1 MEDKKITLLRDE
13 KISTAIF
20 KLSIPMV
27 MGMMI
32 QVLYNLVDTYFI
44 GMLGDPNQLAASNIS
59 LPVFMMLMAIAGI
72 VGSGS
77 SSYIS
82 RCIGEKNYNEA
93 NKTISIATGILIL
106 MSLVVMI
113 GGMAISPTLA
123 KGLGANDA
131 TFNYTYKYIFIM
143 FIGAIPVM
151 CSYALGQLLRSEGN
165 IMQSVIGLT
174 LGTVVNI
181 ILDPVLIF
189 GFKLEIT
196 GAAIATVI
204 GQASTLIYFIYA
216 YTCGK
221 TTLKINLKK
230 FKYDKV
236 IFKEIFTI
244 GIPAS
249 LNQMLMG
256 VATVIAN
263 NIAIQ
268 YGTLTVAGM
277 GVAMKIMTI
286 GTFVFMGFSAGCQPL
301 VGYNYGSKNIPR
313 VKEIIQKGITIT
325 SIIGLCLALIF
336 GIFANSLIGLFIN
349 DAEVINKGATILKAL
364 IISLPFVGGQM
375 IATTSAQSMGKV
387 IVAFILSISRQ
398 GILYMPLLILLN
410 KTFGFSGFIYAQPIT
425 DIVMLFLSSIL
436 LFSIL
441 PKTNDKL
448 EEKKDISNDYV
459 M

>member
-1 MEDKKITLLRDE
+1 MEDKKIVLLRDE
-13 KISTAIF
+13 KVSKAIL

-44 GMLGDPNQLAASNIS
+44 GMLNDPNQLAAANIS

-72 VGSGS
+72 IGSGS

-82 RCIGEKNYNEA
+82 RCIGNKDYEEA
-93 NKTISIATGILIL
+93 NKTISIATGILII
-106 MSLVVMI
+106 MSIIVMI
-113 GGMAISPTLA
+113 GGIFMSPGIA
-123 KGLGANDA
+123 RGLGANDA
-131 TFNYTYKYIFIM
+131 TFDYTYKYVLIM
-143 FIGAIPVM
+143 FIGSIPVI

-181 ILDPVLIF
+181 VLDPILIF
-189 GFKLEIT
+189 VFKLEIG

-204 GQASTLIYFIYA
+204 GQMATLIYFTYA
-216 YTCGK
+216 FLRGK

-230 FKYDKV
+230 FKYDKD

-244 GIPAS
+244 GVPAS

-263 NIAIQ
+263 NIAVE

-301 VGYNYGSKNIPR
+301 VGYNYGCGNIPR
-313 VKEIIQKGITIT
+313 VKEIIKKGIIIT
-325 SIIGLCLALIF
+325 SIIGISLALIF
-336 GIFANSLIGLFIN
+336 GVFANSLIGFFAS
-349 DAEVINKGATILKAL
+349 DAEVINKGAIILRAL

-375 IATTSAQSMGKV
+375 VSTTAAQSMGKV

-398 GILYMPLLILLN
+398 GILYMPLLVVLN
-410 KTFGFSGFIYAQPIT
+410 KLFGFSGFIYAQPIT
-425 DIVMLFLSSIL
+425 DAVMIIFSSIL
-436 LFSIL
+436 LFRVMSKNNIDEHSIV
-441 PKTNDKL
+441 
-448 EEKKDISNDYV
+448 EEAI
-459 M
+459 

>member
-1 MEDKKITLLRDE
+1 MEDKKIRLLRDE
-13 KISTAIF
+13 KVSKAIL

-44 GMLGDPNQLAASNIS
+44 GMLNDANQLAAANIS

-82 RCIGEKNYNEA
+82 RCLGNKDYEEA
-93 NKTISIATGILIL
+93 NKTISIATGILII
-106 MSLVVMI
+106 MSIIVMI
-113 GGMAISPTLA
+113 AGMFMSPNIA
-123 KGLGANDA
+123 KGLGANEA

-181 ILDPVLIF
+181 VLDPVFIF
-189 GFKLEIT
+189 GLKMEIT
-196 GAAIATVI
+196 GAAIATII
-204 GQASTLIYFIYA
+204 GQTSTLLYFMYA
-216 YTCGK
+216 FLKGK

-230 FKYDKV
+230 FKYDKN

-244 GIPAS
+244 GVPAS

-256 VATVIAN
+256 AATVIVN
-263 NIAIQ
+263 NIAVG

-301 VGYNYGSKNIPR
+301 VGYNYGCNNIPR
-313 VKEIIQKGITIT
+313 VKEIIKKGIIIT
-325 SIIGLCLALIF
+325 SIIGLSLALIF
-336 GIFANSLIGLFIN
+336 GVFANSLIGLFTSEP
-349 DAEVINKGATILKAL
+349 EVINKGAIILKAL

-375 IATTSAQSMGKV
+375 ISTTSAQSMGKV
-387 IVAFILSISRQ
+387 VVAFILSISRQ
-398 GILYMPLLILLN
+398 GLLYMPLLIILN
-410 KTFGFSGFIYAQPIT
+410 KVFGFSGFIYAQPIT
-425 DIVMLFLSSIL
+425 DMIMLTFSAIL
-436 LFSIL
+436 LFKVM
-441 PKTNDKL
+441 PKEDNSHELK
-448 EEKKDISNDYV
+448 EVI
-459 M
+459 

>member
-1 MEDKKITLLRDE
+1 MEDKKIRLLRDE
-13 KISTAIF
+13 KVSKAIL

-44 GMLGDPNQLAASNIS
+44 GMLNDANQLAAANIS

-82 RCIGEKNYNEA
+82 RCLGNKDYEEA
-93 NKTISIATGILIL
+93 NKTISIATGILII
-106 MSLVVMI
+106 MSIIVMI
-113 GGMAISPTLA
+113 AGIFMSPNIA

-181 ILDPVLIF
+181 VLDPVFIF
-189 GFKLEIT
+189 GLKMEIT
-196 GAAIATVI
+196 GAAIATII
-204 GQASTLIYFIYA
+204 GQTSTLLYFMYA
-216 YTCGK
+216 FLKGK

-230 FKYDKV
+230 FKYDKN

-244 GIPAS
+244 GVPAS

-256 VATVIAN
+256 VATVIVN
-263 NIAIQ
+263 NIAVG

-301 VGYNYGSKNIPR
+301 VGYNYGCNNIPR
-313 VKEIIQKGITIT
+313 VKEIIKKGIIIT
-325 SIIGLCLALIF
+325 SIIGLSLALIF
-336 GIFANSLIGLFIN
+336 GVFANSLIGLFTSEP
-349 DAEVINKGATILKAL
+349 EVINKGAIILRAL

-375 IATTSAQSMGKV
+375 ISTTSAQSMGKV
-387 IVAFILSISRQ
+387 VVAFILSISRQ
-398 GILYMPLLILLN
+398 GLLYMPLLIILN
-410 KTFGFSGFIYAQPIT
+410 KVFGFSGFIYAQPIT
-425 DIVMLFLSSIL
+425 DMIMLTFSAIL
-436 LFSIL
+436 LFKVM
-441 PKTNDKL
+441 PKEDNSHELK
-448 EEKKDISNDYV
+448 EVI
-459 M
+459 

>member
-1 MEDKKITLLRDE
+1 MEDKKIRLLRDE
-13 KISTAIF
+13 KVSKAIL

-44 GMLGDPNQLAASNIS
+44 GMLNDANQLAAANIS

-82 RCIGEKNYNEA
+82 RCLGNKDYEEA
-93 NKTISIATGILIL
+93 NKTISIATGILII
-106 MSLVVMI
+106 MSIIVMI
-113 GGMAISPTLA
+113 AGIFMSPNIA
-123 KGLGANDA
+123 KGLGANEA

-181 ILDPVLIF
+181 VLDPVFIF
-189 GFKLEIT
+189 GLKMEIT
-196 GAAIATVI
+196 GAAIATII
-204 GQASTLIYFIYA
+204 GQTSTLLYFMYA
-216 YTCGK
+216 FLKGK

-230 FKYDKV
+230 FKYDKN

-244 GIPAS
+244 GVPAS

-256 VATVIAN
+256 VATVIVN
-263 NIAIQ
+263 NIAVG

-301 VGYNYGSKNIPR
+301 VGYNYGCNNIPR
-313 VKEIIQKGITIT
+313 VKEIIKKGIIIT
-325 SIIGLCLALIF
+325 SIIGLSLALIF
-336 GIFANSLIGLFIN
+336 GVFANSLIGLFTSEP
-349 DAEVINKGATILKAL
+349 EVINKGAIILRAL

-375 IATTSAQSMGKV
+375 ISTTSAQSMGKV
-387 IVAFILSISRQ
+387 VVAFILSISRQ
-398 GILYMPLLILLN
+398 GLLYMPLLIILN
-410 KTFGFSGFIYAQPIT
+410 KVFGFSGFIYAQPIT
-425 DIVMLFLSSIL
+425 DMIMLTFSAIL
-436 LFSIL
+436 LFKVM
-441 PKTNDKL
+441 PKEDNSHELK
-448 EEKKDISNDYV
+448 EVI
-459 M
+459 

>member
-1 MEDKKITLLRDE
+1 MEDKKIRLLRDE
-13 KISTAIF
+13 KVSKAIL

-44 GMLGDPNQLAASNIS
+44 GMLNDANQLAAANIS

-82 RCIGEKNYNEA
+82 RCLGNKDYEEA
-93 NKTISIATGILIL
+93 NKTISIATGILII
-106 MSLVVMI
+106 MSIIVMI
-113 GGMAISPTLA
+113 AGIFMSPNIA

-131 TFNYTYKYIFIM
+131 TFNYTYKYIVIM

-181 ILDPVLIF
+181 VLDPVFIF
-189 GFKLEIT
+189 GLKMEIT
-196 GAAIATVI
+196 GAAIATII
-204 GQASTLIYFIYA
+204 GQTSTLLYFMYA
-216 YTCGK
+216 FLKGK

-230 FKYDKV
+230 FKYDKN

-244 GIPAS
+244 GVPAS

-256 VATVIAN
+256 VATVIVN
-263 NIAIQ
+263 NIAVG

-301 VGYNYGSKNIPR
+301 VGYNYGCNNIPR
-313 VKEIIQKGITIT
+313 VKEIIKKGIIIT
-325 SIIGLCLALIF
+325 SIIGLSLALIF
-336 GIFANSLIGLFIN
+336 GVFANSLIGLFTSEP
-349 DAEVINKGATILKAL
+349 EVINKGAIILRAL

-375 IATTSAQSMGKV
+375 ISTTSAQSMGKV
-387 IVAFILSISRQ
+387 VVAFILSISRQ
-398 GILYMPLLILLN
+398 GLLYMPLLIILN
-410 KTFGFSGFIYAQPIT
+410 KVFGFSGFIYAQPIT
-425 DIVMLFLSSIL
+425 DMIMLTFSAIL
-436 LFSIL
+436 LFKVM
-441 PKTNDKL
+441 PKEDNSHELK
-448 EEKKDISNDYV
+448 EVI
-459 M
+459 

>member
-1 MEDKKITLLRDE
+1 MEDKKIRLLRDE
-13 KISTAIF
+13 KVSKAIL

-44 GMLGDPNQLAASNIS
+44 GMLNDANQLAAANIS

-82 RCIGEKNYNEA
+82 RCLGNKDYEEA
-93 NKTISIATGILIL
+93 NKTISIATGILVI
-106 MSLVVMI
+106 MSIIVMI
-113 GGMAISPTLA
+113 AGIFMSPNIA
-123 KGLGANDA
+123 KGLGANAA

-181 ILDPVLIF
+181 VLDPVFIF
-189 GFKLEIT
+189 GLKMEIT
-196 GAAIATVI
+196 GAAIATII
-204 GQASTLIYFIYA
+204 GQTSTLLYFMYA
-216 YTCGK
+216 FLKGK

-230 FKYDKV
+230 FKYDKN

-244 GIPAS
+244 GVPAS

-256 VATVIAN
+256 VATVIVN
-263 NIAIQ
+263 NIAVG

-301 VGYNYGSKNIPR
+301 VGYNYGCNNIPR
-313 VKEIIQKGITIT
+313 VKEIIKKGIIIT
-325 SIIGLCLALIF
+325 SIIGLSLALIF
-336 GIFANSLIGLFIN
+336 GVFANSLIGLFTSEP
-349 DAEVINKGATILKAL
+349 EVINKGAIILRAL

-375 IATTSAQSMGKV
+375 ISTTSAQSMGKV
-387 IVAFILSISRQ
+387 VVAFILSISRQ
-398 GILYMPLLILLN
+398 GLLYMPLLIILN
-410 KTFGFSGFIYAQPIT
+410 KVFGFSGFIYAQPIT
-425 DIVMLFLSSIL
+425 DMIMLTFSAIL
-436 LFSIL
+436 LFKVM
-441 PKTNDKL
+441 PKEDNSHELK
-448 EEKKDISNDYV
+448 EVI
-459 M
+459 

>member
-1 MEDKKITLLRDE
+1 MEDKKIRLLRDE
-13 KISTAIF
+13 KVSKAIL

-44 GMLGDPNQLAASNIS
+44 GMLNDANQLAAANIS
-59 LPVFMMLMAIAGI
+59 LPVFMMLMAISGI

-82 RCIGEKNYNEA
+82 RCLGNKDYEEA
-93 NKTISIATGILIL
+93 NKTISIATGILII
-106 MSLVVMI
+106 MSIIVMI
-113 GGMAISPTLA
+113 VGIFMSPNIA

-181 ILDPVLIF
+181 VLDPVFIF
-189 GFKLEIT
+189 GLKMEIT
-196 GAAIATVI
+196 GAAIATII
-204 GQASTLIYFIYA
+204 GQISTLLYFMYA
-216 YTCGK
+216 FLKGK

-230 FKYDKV
+230 FKYDKN

-244 GIPAS
+244 GVPAS

-256 VATVIAN
+256 VATVIVN
-263 NIAIQ
+263 NIAVG

-301 VGYNYGSKNIPR
+301 VGYNYGCNNIPR
-313 VKEIIQKGITIT
+313 VKEIIKKGIIIT
-325 SIIGLCLALIF
+325 SIIGLSLALIF
-336 GIFANSLIGLFIN
+336 GVFANSLIGLFTSEP
-349 DAEVINKGATILKAL
+349 EVINKGTIILRAL

-375 IATTSAQSMGKV
+375 ISTTSAQSMGKV
-387 IVAFILSISRQ
+387 VIAFILSISRQ
-398 GILYMPLLILLN
+398 GLLYMPLLIILN
-410 KTFGFSGFIYAQPIT
+410 KVFGFSGFIYAQPIT
-425 DIVMLFLSSIL
+425 DMIMLTFSSIL
-436 LFSIL
+436 LFKVM
-441 PKTNDKL
+441 PKENNSYELKQEL
-448 EEKKDISNDYV
+448 
-459 M
+459 

>member
-1 MEDKKITLLRDE
+1 MEDKKIVLLRDE
-13 KISTAIF
+13 KVSKAIL

-44 GMLGDPNQLAASNIS
+44 GMLNDPNQLAAANIS

-72 VGSGS
+72 IGSGS

-82 RCIGEKNYNEA
+82 RCIGNKDYEEA
-93 NKTISIATGILIL
+93 NKTISIATGILII
-106 MSLVVMI
+106 MSIIVMI
-113 GGMAISPTLA
+113 GGIFMSPGIA
-123 KGLGANDA
+123 RGLGANDA
-131 TFNYTYKYIFIM
+131 TFDYTYKYVLIM
-143 FIGAIPVM
+143 FIGSIPVM

-181 ILDPVLIF
+181 VLDPILIF
-189 GFKLEIT
+189 VFKLEIG

-204 GQASTLIYFIYA
+204 GQMATLIYFTYA
-216 YTCGK
+216 FLRGK

-230 FKYDKV
+230 FKYDKD

-244 GIPAS
+244 GVPAS

-263 NIAIQ
+263 NIAVE

-301 VGYNYGSKNIPR
+301 VGYNYGCGNIPR
-313 VKEIIQKGITIT
+313 VKEIIKKGIIIT
-325 SIIGLCLALIF
+325 SIIGISLALIF
-336 GIFANSLIGLFIN
+336 GVFANSLIGFFAS
-349 DAEVINKGATILKAL
+349 DAEVINKGATILRAL

-375 IATTSAQSMGKV
+375 VSTTAAQSMGKV

-398 GILYMPLLILLN
+398 GILYMPLLVVLN
-410 KTFGFSGFIYAQPIT
+410 KLFGFSGFIYAQPIT
-425 DIVMLFLSSIL
+425 DAVMIIFSSIL
-436 LFSIL
+436 LFRVMSKNNIDEHSIV
-441 PKTNDKL
+441 
-448 EEKKDISNDYV
+448 EEAI
-459 M
+459 

>member
-1 MEDKKITLLRDE
+1 MEDKKIRLLRDE
-13 KISTAIF
+13 KVSKAIL

-44 GMLGDPNQLAASNIS
+44 GMLNDANQLAAANIS

-82 RCIGEKNYNEA
+82 RCLGNKDYEEA
-93 NKTISIATGILIL
+93 NKTISIATGILII
-106 MSLVVMI
+106 MSIIVMI
-113 GGMAISPTLA
+113 AGMFMSPNIA
-123 KGLGANDA
+123 KGLGANEA

-181 ILDPVLIF
+181 VLDPVFIF
-189 GFKLEIT
+189 GLKMEIT
-196 GAAIATVI
+196 GAAIATII
-204 GQASTLIYFIYA
+204 GQTSTLLYFMYA
-216 YTCGK
+216 FLKGK

-230 FKYDKV
+230 FKYDKN

-244 GIPAS
+244 GVPAS

-256 VATVIAN
+256 VATVIVN
-263 NIAIQ
+263 NIAVG

-301 VGYNYGSKNIPR
+301 VGYNYGCNNIPR
-313 VKEIIQKGITIT
+313 VKEIIKKGIIIT
-325 SIIGLCLALIF
+325 SIIGLSLALIF
-336 GIFANSLIGLFIN
+336 GVFANSLIGLFTSEP
-349 DAEVINKGATILKAL
+349 EVINKGAIILRAL

-375 IATTSAQSMGKV
+375 ISTTSAQSMGKV
-387 IVAFILSISRQ
+387 VVAFILSISRQ
-398 GILYMPLLILLN
+398 GLLYMPLLIILN
-410 KTFGFSGFIYAQPIT
+410 KVFGFSGFIYAQPIT
-425 DIVMLFLSSIL
+425 DMIMLTFSAIL
-436 LFSIL
+436 LFKVM
-441 PKTNDKL
+441 PKEDNSHELK
-448 EEKKDISNDYV
+448 EVI
-459 M
+459 

>member
-1 MEDKKITLLRDE
+1 MDDKKIKLLKE
-13 KISTAIF
+13 EPVSKAIL
-20 KLSIPMV
+20 KLSVPMV

-44 GMLGDPNQLAASNIS
+44 GKLGDPNQLAAANIS

-82 RCIGEKNYNEA
+82 RCLGNKDYKEA
-93 NKTISIATGILIL
+93 NKTISIATGILIV
-106 MSLVVMI
+106 MSIVVMI
-113 GGMAISPTLA
+113 GGVFISPTLA
-123 KGLGANDA
+123 TMLGGKGD
-131 TFNYTYKYIFIM
+131 TYTYTYKYIVIM

-181 ILDPVLIF
+181 VLDPILIF
-189 GFKLEIT
+189 GFNLEIS

-204 GQASTLIYFIYA
+204 GQTSTLLYFMYA
-216 YTCGK
+216 FIKGK
-221 TTLKINLKK
+221 TTLKINLKS
-230 FKYDKV
+230 FKYDKN
-236 IFKEIFTI
+236 IFREIFTI
-244 GIPAS
+244 GVPAS

-256 VATVIAN
+256 FATVIAN
-263 NIAIQ
+263 NIAVN

-301 VGYNYGSKNIPR
+301 VGYNYGCDNIPR
-313 VKEIIQKGITIT
+313 VKEIIKKGIIIT
-325 SIIGLCLALIF
+325 SIIGLSLALLF
-336 GIFANSLIGLFIN
+336 GLFANSLIGLFTS
-349 DAEVINKGATILKAL
+349 DAEVINKGATILRAL

-375 IATTSAQSMGKV
+375 ISTTSAQSMGKV
-387 IVAFILSISRQ
+387 VVAFVLSISRQ
-398 GILYMPLLILLN
+398 GILYMPLLLILD
-410 KTFGFSGFIYAQPIT
+410 KAFGFNGFIYAQPIT
-425 DIVMLFLSSIL
+425 DIVMLIFSSIL
-436 LFSIL
+436 LFKVM
-441 PKTNDKL
+441 PKESTSKNSYTLK
-448 EEKKDISNDYV
+448 EEL
-459 M
+459 

>member
-1 MEDKKITLLRDE
+1 MEDKKIRLLRDE
-13 KISTAIF
+13 KVSKAIL

-44 GMLGDPNQLAASNIS
+44 GMLNDANQLAAANIS

-82 RCIGEKNYNEA
+82 RCLGNKDYEEA
-93 NKTISIATGILIL
+93 NKTISIATGILII
-106 MSLVVMI
+106 MSIIVMI
-113 GGMAISPTLA
+113 AGIFMSPNIA
-123 KGLGANDA
+123 KGLGANKA

-181 ILDPVLIF
+181 VLDPVFIF
-189 GFKLEIT
+189 GLKMEIT
-196 GAAIATVI
+196 GAAIATII
-204 GQASTLIYFIYA
+204 GQTSTLLYFMYA
-216 YTCGK
+216 FLKGK

-230 FKYDKV
+230 FKYDKN

-244 GIPAS
+244 GVPAS

-256 VATVIAN
+256 VATVIVN
-263 NIAIQ
+263 NIAVG

-301 VGYNYGSKNIPR
+301 VGYNYGCNNISR
-313 VKEIIQKGITIT
+313 VKEIIKKGIIIT
-325 SIIGLCLALIF
+325 SIIGLSLALIF
-336 GIFANSLIGLFIN
+336 GVFANSLIGLFTSEP
-349 DAEVINKGATILKAL
+349 EVINKGAIILRAL

-375 IATTSAQSMGKV
+375 ISTTSAQSMGKV
-387 IVAFILSISRQ
+387 VVAFILSISRQ
-398 GILYMPLLILLN
+398 GLLYMPLLIILN
-410 KTFGFSGFIYAQPIT
+410 KVFGFSGFIYAQPIT
-425 DIVMLFLSSIL
+425 DMIMLTFSAIL
-436 LFSIL
+436 LFKVM
-441 PKTNDKL
+441 PKEDNSHELK
-448 EEKKDISNDYV
+448 EVI
-459 M
+459 

>member
-1 MEDKKITLLRDE
+1 MEDKKIRLLRDE
-13 KISTAIF
+13 KVSKAIL

-44 GMLGDPNQLAASNIS
+44 GMLNDANQLAAVNIS

-82 RCIGEKNYNEA
+82 RCLGNKDYEEA
-93 NKTISIATGILIL
+93 NKTISIATGILII
-106 MSLVVMI
+106 MSIIVMI
-113 GGMAISPTLA
+113 AGIFMSPNIA
-123 KGLGANDA
+123 KGLGANKA

-181 ILDPVLIF
+181 VLDPVFIF
-189 GFKLEIT
+189 GLKMEIT
-196 GAAIATVI
+196 GAAIATII
-204 GQASTLIYFIYA
+204 GQTSTLLYFMYA
-216 YTCGK
+216 FLKGK

-230 FKYDKV
+230 FKYDKN

-244 GIPAS
+244 GVPAS

-256 VATVIAN
+256 VATVIVN
-263 NIAIQ
+263 NIAVG

-301 VGYNYGSKNIPR
+301 VGYNYGCNNISR
-313 VKEIIQKGITIT
+313 VKEIIKKGIIIT
-325 SIIGLCLALIF
+325 SIIGLSLALIF
-336 GIFANSLIGLFIN
+336 GVFANSLIGLFTSEP
-349 DAEVINKGATILKAL
+349 EVINKGAIILRAL

-375 IATTSAQSMGKV
+375 ISTTSAQSMGKV
-387 IVAFILSISRQ
+387 VVAFILSISRQ
-398 GILYMPLLILLN
+398 GLLYMPLLIILN
-410 KTFGFSGFIYAQPIT
+410 KVFGFSGFIYAQPIT
-425 DIVMLFLSSIL
+425 DMIMLTFSAIL
-436 LFSIL
+436 LFKVM
-441 PKTNDKL
+441 PKEDNSHELK
-448 EEKKDISNDYV
+448 EVI
-459 M
+459 

>member
-1 MEDKKITLLRDE
+1 
-13 KISTAIF
+13 
-20 KLSIPMV
+20 
-27 MGMMI
+27 
-32 QVLYNLVDTYFI
+32 
-44 GMLGDPNQLAASNIS
+44 MLNDPNQLAAANIS

-72 VGSGS
+72 IGSGS

-82 RCIGEKNYNEA
+82 RCIGNKDYEEA
-93 NKTISIATGILIL
+93 NKTISIATGILII
-106 MSLVVMI
+106 MSIIVMI
-113 GGMAISPTLA
+113 GGIFMSPGIA
-123 KGLGANDA
+123 RGLGANDA
-131 TFNYTYKYIFIM
+131 TFDYTYKYVLIM
-143 FIGAIPVM
+143 FIGSIPVM

-181 ILDPVLIF
+181 VLDPILIF
-189 GFKLEIT
+189 VFKLEIG

-204 GQASTLIYFIYA
+204 GQMATLIYFTYA
-216 YTCGK
+216 FLRGK

-230 FKYDKV
+230 FKYDKD

-244 GIPAS
+244 GVPAS

-263 NIAIQ
+263 NIAVE

-301 VGYNYGSKNIPR
+301 VGYNYGCGNIPR
-313 VKEIIQKGITIT
+313 VKEIIKKGIIIT
-325 SIIGLCLALIF
+325 SIIGISLALIF
-336 GIFANSLIGLFIN
+336 GVFANSLIGFFAS
-349 DAEVINKGATILKAL
+349 DAEVINKGATILRAL

-375 IATTSAQSMGKV
+375 VSTTAAQSMGKV

-398 GILYMPLLILLN
+398 GILYMPLLVVLN
-410 KTFGFSGFIYAQPIT
+410 KLFGFSGFIYAQPIT
-425 DIVMLFLSSIL
+425 DAVMIIFSSIL
-436 LFSIL
+436 LFRVMSKNNIDEHSIV
-441 PKTNDKL
+441 
-448 EEKKDISNDYV
+448 EEAI
-459 M
+459 

>member
-1 MEDKKITLLRDE
+1 MEDKKIRLLRDE
-13 KISTAIF
+13 KVSKAIL

-44 GMLGDPNQLAASNIS
+44 GMLNDANQLAAANIS

-82 RCIGEKNYNEA
+82 RCLGNKDYEEA
-93 NKTISIATGILIL
+93 NKTISIATGILVI
-106 MSLVVMI
+106 MSIIVMI
-113 GGMAISPTLA
+113 AGIFMSPTIA

-131 TFNYTYKYIFIM
+131 TFNYTYKYIVIM

-181 ILDPVLIF
+181 VLDPVFIF
-189 GFKLEIT
+189 GLKMEIT
-196 GAAIATVI
+196 GAAIATII
-204 GQASTLIYFIYA
+204 GQTSTLLYFMYA
-216 YTCGK
+216 FLKGK

-230 FKYDKV
+230 FKYDKN

-244 GIPAS
+244 GVPAS

-256 VATVIAN
+256 VATVIVN
-263 NIAIQ
+263 NIAVG

-301 VGYNYGSKNIPR
+301 VGYNYGCNNITR
-313 VKEIIQKGITIT
+313 VKEIIKKGIIIT
-325 SIIGLCLALIF
+325 SIIGLSLALIF
-336 GIFANSLIGLFIN
+336 GVFANSLIGLFTSEP
-349 DAEVINKGATILKAL
+349 EVINKGAIILRAL

-375 IATTSAQSMGKV
+375 ISTTSAQSMGKV
-387 IVAFILSISRQ
+387 VVAFILSISRQ
-398 GILYMPLLILLN
+398 GLLYMPLLIILN
-410 KTFGFSGFIYAQPIT
+410 KVFGFSGFIYAQPIT
-425 DIVMLFLSSIL
+425 DMIMLTFSAIL
-436 LFSIL
+436 LFKVM
-441 PKTNDKL
+441 PKEDKSHEL
-448 EEKKDISNDYV
+448 KEVI
-459 M
+459 

>member
-1 MEDKKITLLRDE
+1 MEDKKIRLLRDE
-13 KISTAIF
+13 KVSKAIL

-44 GMLGDPNQLAASNIS
+44 GMLNDANQLAAANIS

-82 RCIGEKNYNEA
+82 RCLGNKDYEEA
-93 NKTISIATGILIL
+93 NKTISIATGILII
-106 MSLVVMI
+106 MSIIVMI
-113 GGMAISPTLA
+113 AGIFMSPNIA
-123 KGLGANDA
+123 KGLGANEA

-181 ILDPVLIF
+181 VLDPVFIF
-189 GFKLEIT
+189 GLKMEIT
-196 GAAIATVI
+196 GAAIATII
-204 GQASTLIYFIYA
+204 GQTSTLLYFMYA
-216 YTCGK
+216 FLKGK

-230 FKYDKV
+230 FKYDKN

-244 GIPAS
+244 GVPAS

-256 VATVIAN
+256 VSTVIVN
-263 NIAIQ
+263 NIAVG

-301 VGYNYGSKNIPR
+301 VGYNYGCNNIPR
-313 VKEIIQKGITIT
+313 VKEIIKKGIIIT
-325 SIIGLCLALIF
+325 SIIGLSLALIF
-336 GIFANSLIGLFIN
+336 GVFANSLIGLFTSEP
-349 DAEVINKGATILKAL
+349 EVINKGAIILRAL

-375 IATTSAQSMGKV
+375 ISTTSAQSMGKV
-387 IVAFILSISRQ
+387 VVAFILSISRQ
-398 GILYMPLLILLN
+398 GLLYMPLLIILN
-410 KTFGFSGFIYAQPIT
+410 KVFGFSGFIYAQPIT
-425 DIVMLFLSSIL
+425 DMIMLTFSAIL
-436 LFSIL
+436 LFKVM
-441 PKTNDKL
+441 PKEDNSHELK
-448 EEKKDISNDYV
+448 EVI
-459 M
+459 

>member
-1 MEDKKITLLRDE
+1 MEDKKIVLLRDE
-13 KISTAIF
+13 KVSKAIL

-44 GMLGDPNQLAASNIS
+44 GMLNDPNQLAAANIS

-72 VGSGS
+72 IGSGS

-82 RCIGEKNYNEA
+82 RCIGNKDYEEA
-93 NKTISIATGILIL
+93 NKTISIATGILII
-106 MSLVVMI
+106 MSIIVMI
-113 GGMAISPTLA
+113 GGIFMSPGIA
-123 KGLGANDA
+123 RGLGANDA
-131 TFNYTYKYIFIM
+131 TFDYTYKYVLIM
-143 FIGAIPVM
+143 FIGSIPVM

-181 ILDPVLIF
+181 VLDPILIF
-189 GFKLEIT
+189 VFKLEIG

-204 GQASTLIYFIYA
+204 GQMATLIYFTYA
-216 YTCGK
+216 FLRGK

-230 FKYDKV
+230 FKYDKD

-244 GIPAS
+244 GVPAS

-263 NIAIQ
+263 NIAVE

-286 GTFVFMGFSAGCQPL
+286 GTFVFMGLSAGCQPL
-301 VGYNYGSKNIPR
+301 VGYNYGCGNIPR
-313 VKEIIQKGITIT
+313 VKEIIKKGIIIT
-325 SIIGLCLALIF
+325 SIIGISLALIF
-336 GIFANSLIGLFIN
+336 GVFANSLIGFFAS
-349 DAEVINKGATILKAL
+349 DAEVINKGATILRAL

-375 IATTSAQSMGKV
+375 VSTTAAQSMGKV

-398 GILYMPLLILLN
+398 GILYMPLLVVLN
-410 KTFGFSGFIYAQPIT
+410 KLFGFSGFIYAQPIT
-425 DIVMLFLSSIL
+425 DAVMIIFSSIL
-436 LFSIL
+436 LFRVMSKNNIDEHSIV
-441 PKTNDKL
+441 
-448 EEKKDISNDYV
+448 EEAI
-459 M
+459 

>member
-1 MEDKKITLLRDE
+1 MEDKKIRLLRDE
-13 KISTAIF
+13 KVSKAIL

-44 GMLGDPNQLAASNIS
+44 GMLNDANQLAAANIS

-82 RCIGEKNYNEA
+82 RCLGNKDYEEA
-93 NKTISIATGILIL
+93 NKTISIATGILII
-106 MSLVVMI
+106 MSIIVMI
-113 GGMAISPTLA
+113 AGIFMSPNIA

-181 ILDPVLIF
+181 VLDPVFIF
-189 GFKLEIT
+189 GLKMEIT
-196 GAAIATVI
+196 GAAIATII
-204 GQASTLIYFIYA
+204 GQTSTLLYFMYA
-216 YTCGK
+216 FLKGK

-230 FKYDKV
+230 FKYDKN

-244 GIPAS
+244 GVPAS

-256 VATVIAN
+256 VATVIVN
-263 NIAIQ
+263 NIAVG

-301 VGYNYGSKNIPR
+301 VGYNYGCNNIPR
-313 VKEIIQKGITIT
+313 VKEIIKKGIIIT
-325 SIIGLCLALIF
+325 SIIGLSLALIF
-336 GIFANSLIGLFIN
+336 GVFANALIGLFTSEP
-349 DAEVINKGATILKAL
+349 EVINKGAIILRAL

-375 IATTSAQSMGKV
+375 ISTTSAQSMGKV
-387 IVAFILSISRQ
+387 VVAFILSISRQ
-398 GILYMPLLILLN
+398 GLLYMPLLIILN
-410 KTFGFSGFIYAQPIT
+410 KVFGFSGFIYAQPIT
-425 DIVMLFLSSIL
+425 DMIMLTFSAIL
-436 LFSIL
+436 LFKVM
-441 PKTNDKL
+441 PKENNSYELK
-448 EEKKDISNDYV
+448 EEL
-459 M
+459 

>member
-1 MEDKKITLLRDE
+1 MEDKKIRLLRDE
-13 KISTAIF
+13 KVSKAIL

-44 GMLGDPNQLAASNIS
+44 GMLNDANQLAAANIS

-82 RCIGEKNYNEA
+82 RCLGNKDYEEA
-93 NKTISIATGILIL
+93 NKTISIATGILII
-106 MSLVVMI
+106 MSIIVMI
-113 GGMAISPTLA
+113 AGIFMSPNIA
-123 KGLGANDA
+123 KGLGANEA

-181 ILDPVLIF
+181 VLDPVFIF
-189 GFKLEIT
+189 GLKMEIT
-196 GAAIATVI
+196 GAAIATII
-204 GQASTLIYFIYA
+204 GQTSTLLYFMYA
-216 YTCGK
+216 FLKGK

-230 FKYDKV
+230 FKYDKN

-244 GIPAS
+244 GVPAS

-256 VATVIAN
+256 VATVIVN
-263 NIAIQ
+263 NIAVG

-301 VGYNYGSKNIPR
+301 VGYNYGCNNIPR
-313 VKEIIQKGITIT
+313 VKEIIKKGIIIT
-325 SIIGLCLALIF
+325 SIIGLSLALIF
-336 GIFANSLIGLFIN
+336 GVFANSLIGLFTSEP
-349 DAEVINKGATILKAL
+349 EVINKGAIILRAL

-375 IATTSAQSMGKV
+375 ISTTSAQSMGKV
-387 IVAFILSISRQ
+387 VVAFILSISRQ
-398 GILYMPLLILLN
+398 GLLYMPLLIILN
-410 KTFGFSGFIYAQPIT
+410 KVFGFSGFIYAQPIT
-425 DIVMLFLSSIL
+425 DMIMLTFSSVL
-436 LFSIL
+436 LFKVM
-441 PKTNDKL
+441 PKENNSYELK
-448 EEKKDISNDYV
+448 EEL
-459 M
+459 

>member
-1 MEDKKITLLRDE
+1 MEDKKIKVLRDE
-13 KISTAIF
+13 KVTKAIL
-20 KLSIPMV
+20 KLSVPMV

-44 GMLGDPNQLAASNIS
+44 GKLNDPSQLAAANIS

-72 VGSGS
+72 IGSGA

-82 RCIGEKNYNEA
+82 RCLGNKDYEEA
-93 NKTISIATGILIL
+93 NKTISIATVLLVI
-106 MSLVVMI
+106 MSIIVMI
-113 GGMAISPTLA
+113 GGILLSPSLA
-123 KGLGANDA
+123 KMLGANDA
-131 TFNYTYKYIFIM
+131 TFDYTYRYIVIM

-174 LGTVVNI
+174 LGTVINI
-181 ILDPVLIF
+181 VLDPILIF
-189 GFKLEIT
+189 TFDMQIT

-204 GQASTLIYFIYA
+204 GQLSTLLYFTYA
-216 YTCGK
+216 FLSGK
-221 TTLKINLKK
+221 TTLKINFKK
-230 FKYDKV
+230 FKYDRV

-244 GIPAS
+244 GVPAS

-256 VATVIAN
+256 FANVIAN

-301 VGYNYGSKNIPR
+301 VGYNYGCNNTPR
-313 VKEIIQKGITIT
+313 VKEIIKKGIIIT
-325 SIIGLCLALIF
+325 SIIGVSLALIF
-336 GIFANSLIGLFIN
+336 GLFSNTLIGLFTTEP
-349 DAEVINKGATILKAL
+349 EVIEVGAVILRAL
-364 IISLPFVGGQM
+364 ILSLPFVGGQM

-387 IVAFILSISRQ
+387 MVAFILSISRQ
-398 GILYMPLLILLN
+398 GILYMPLLIILN
-410 KTFGFSGFIYAQPIT
+410 KVFGFEGFIYAQPIT
-425 DIVMLFLSSIL
+425 DSIMLVFSSFL
-436 LFSIL
+436 LFRIMKETTSKSTASI
-441 PKTNDKL
+441 
-448 EEKKDISNDYV
+448 
-459 M
+459 

>member
-1 MEDKKITLLRDE
+1 MEDKKIRLLRDE
-13 KISTAIF
+13 KVSKAIL

-44 GMLGDPNQLAASNIS
+44 GMLNDANQLAAANIS

-82 RCIGEKNYNEA
+82 RCLGNKDYEEA
-93 NKTISIATGILIL
+93 NKTISIATGILII
-106 MSLVVMI
+106 MSIIVMVVGIFM
-113 GGMAISPTLA
+113 SPNIA
-123 KGLGANDA
+123 KGLGANEA

-181 ILDPVLIF
+181 VLDPVFIF
-189 GFKLEIT
+189 GLKMEIT
-196 GAAIATVI
+196 GAAIATII
-204 GQASTLIYFIYA
+204 GQTSTLFYFMYA
-216 YTCGK
+216 FLKGK

-230 FKYDKV
+230 FKYDKN

-244 GIPAS
+244 GVPAS

-256 VATVIAN
+256 VATVIVN
-263 NIAIQ
+263 NIAVG

-301 VGYNYGSKNIPR
+301 VGYNYGCNNIPR
-313 VKEIIQKGITIT
+313 VKEIIKKGIIIT
-325 SIIGLCLALIF
+325 SIIGLSLALIF
-336 GIFANSLIGLFIN
+336 GLFANSLIGLFTSEP
-349 DAEVINKGATILKAL
+349 EVINKGAIILRAL

-375 IATTSAQSMGKV
+375 ISTTSAQSMGKV
-387 IVAFILSISRQ
+387 VVAFILSISRQ
-398 GILYMPLLILLN
+398 GLLYMPLLIILN
-410 KTFGFSGFIYAQPIT
+410 KVFGFSGFIYAQPIT
-425 DIVMLFLSSIL
+425 DMIMLTFSAIL
-436 LFSIL
+436 LFKVM
-441 PKTNDKL
+441 PKENNSHELK
-448 EEKKDISNDYV
+448 EVI
-459 M
+459 

>member
-1 MEDKKITLLRDE
+1 MEDKKIRLLRDE
-13 KISTAIF
+13 KVSKAIL

-44 GMLGDPNQLAASNIS
+44 GMLNDANQLAAANIS

-82 RCIGEKNYNEA
+82 RCLGNKDYEEA
-93 NKTISIATGILIL
+93 NKTISIATGILII
-106 MSLVVMI
+106 MSIIVMI
-113 GGMAISPTLA
+113 AGIFMSPNIA

-131 TFNYTYKYIFIM
+131 TFNYTYKYIVIM

-181 ILDPVLIF
+181 VLDPVFIF
-189 GFKLEIT
+189 GLKMEIT
-196 GAAIATVI
+196 GAAIATII
-204 GQASTLIYFIYA
+204 GQTSTLLYFMYA
-216 YTCGK
+216 FLKGK

-230 FKYDKV
+230 FKYDKN

-244 GIPAS
+244 GVPAS

-256 VATVIAN
+256 VSTVIVN
-263 NIAIQ
+263 NIAVG

-301 VGYNYGSKNIPR
+301 VGYNYGCNNIPR
-313 VKEIIQKGITIT
+313 VKEIIKKGIIIT
-325 SIIGLCLALIF
+325 SIIGLSLALIF
-336 GIFANSLIGLFIN
+336 GVFANSLIGLFTSEP
-349 DAEVINKGATILKAL
+349 EVINKGAIILRAL

-375 IATTSAQSMGKV
+375 ISTTSAQSMGKV
-387 IVAFILSISRQ
+387 VVAFILSISRQ
-398 GILYMPLLILLN
+398 GLLYMPLLIILN
-410 KTFGFSGFIYAQPIT
+410 KVFGFSGFIYAQPIT
-425 DIVMLFLSSIL
+425 DMIMLTFSAIL
-436 LFSIL
+436 LFKVM
-441 PKTNDKL
+441 PKEDNSHELK
-448 EEKKDISNDYV
+448 EVI
-459 M
+459 

>member
-1 MEDKKITLLRDE
+1 MEDKKIRLLRDE
-13 KISTAIF
+13 KVSKAIL

-44 GMLGDPNQLAASNIS
+44 GMLNDANQLAAANIS

-82 RCIGEKNYNEA
+82 RCLGNKDYEEA
-93 NKTISIATGILIL
+93 NKTISIATGILII
-106 MSLVVMI
+106 MSIIVMI
-113 GGMAISPTLA
+113 AGIFMSPNIA
-123 KGLGANDA
+123 KGLGANEA

-181 ILDPVLIF
+181 VLDPVFIF
-189 GFKLEIT
+189 GLKMEIT
-196 GAAIATVI
+196 GAAIATII
-204 GQASTLIYFIYA
+204 GQTSTLLYFMYA
-216 YTCGK
+216 FLKGK

-230 FKYDKV
+230 FKYDKN

-244 GIPAS
+244 GVPAS

-256 VATVIAN
+256 VATVIVN
-263 NIAIQ
+263 NIAVG

-301 VGYNYGSKNIPR
+301 VGYNYGCNNIPR
-313 VKEIIQKGITIT
+313 VKEIIKKGIIIT
-325 SIIGLCLALIF
+325 SIIGLSLALIF
-336 GIFANSLIGLFIN
+336 GVFANSLIGLFTSEP
-349 DAEVINKGATILKAL
+349 EVINKGAIILRAL

-375 IATTSAQSMGKV
+375 ISTTSAQSMGKV
-387 IVAFILSISRQ
+387 VVAFILSISRQ
-398 GILYMPLLILLN
+398 GLLYMPLLIILN
-410 KTFGFSGFIYAQPIT
+410 KVFGFSGFIYAQPIT
-425 DIVMLFLSSIL
+425 DMIMLTFSAIL
-436 LFSIL
+436 LFKVM
-441 PKTNDKL
+441 PKANDSYKL
-448 EEKKDISNDYV
+448 KEEI
-459 M
+459 

>member
-1 MEDKKITLLRDE
+1 MEDKKIVLLRDE
-13 KISTAIF
+13 KVSKAIL

-44 GMLGDPNQLAASNIS
+44 GMLNDPNQLAAANIS

-72 VGSGS
+72 IGSGS

-82 RCIGEKNYNEA
+82 RCIGNKDYEEA
-93 NKTISIATGILIL
+93 NKTISIATGILII
-106 MSLVVMI
+106 MSIIVMI
-113 GGMAISPTLA
+113 GGIFMSPGIA
-123 KGLGANDA
+123 RGLGANDA
-131 TFNYTYKYIFIM
+131 TFDYTYKYVLIM
-143 FIGAIPVM
+143 FIGSIPVM

-181 ILDPVLIF
+181 VLDPILIF
-189 GFKLEIT
+189 VFKLEIG
-196 GAAIATVI
+196 GAAISTVI
-204 GQASTLIYFIYA
+204 GQMATLIYFTYA
-216 YTCGK
+216 FLRGK

-230 FKYDKV
+230 FKYDKD

-244 GIPAS
+244 GVPAS

-263 NIAIQ
+263 NIAVE

-301 VGYNYGSKNIPR
+301 VGYNYGCGNIPR
-313 VKEIIQKGITIT
+313 VKEIIKKGIIIT
-325 SIIGLCLALIF
+325 SIIGISLALIF
-336 GIFANSLIGLFIN
+336 GVFANSLIGFFAS
-349 DAEVINKGATILKAL
+349 DAEVINKGATILRAL

-375 IATTSAQSMGKV
+375 VSTTAVQSMGKV

-398 GILYMPLLILLN
+398 GILYMPLLVVLN
-410 KTFGFSGFIYAQPIT
+410 KLFGFSGFIYAQPIT
-425 DIVMLFLSSIL
+425 DAVMIIFSSIL
-436 LFSIL
+436 LFRVMSKNNIDEHSIV
-441 PKTNDKL
+441 
-448 EEKKDISNDYV
+448 EEAI
-459 M
+459 

>member
-1 MEDKKITLLRDE
+1 MEDKKIRLLRDE
-13 KISTAIF
+13 KVSKAIL

-44 GMLGDPNQLAASNIS
+44 GMLNDANQLAAANIS

-82 RCIGEKNYNEA
+82 RCLGNKDYEEA
-93 NKTISIATGILIL
+93 NKTISIATGILVI
-106 MSLVVMI
+106 MSIIVMI
-113 GGMAISPTLA
+113 VGIFMSPNIA

-181 ILDPVLIF
+181 VLDPVFIF
-189 GFKLEIT
+189 GFKMEIT
-196 GAAIATVI
+196 GAAIATII
-204 GQASTLIYFIYA
+204 GQTSTLLYFMYA
-216 YTCGK
+216 FLKGK

-230 FKYDKV
+230 FKYDKN

-244 GIPAS
+244 GVPAS

-256 VATVIAN
+256 VATVIVN
-263 NIAIQ
+263 NIAVG

-301 VGYNYGSKNIPR
+301 VGYNYGCNNIPR
-313 VKEIIQKGITIT
+313 VKEIIKKGIIIT
-325 SIIGLCLALIF
+325 SIIGLSLALIF
-336 GIFANSLIGLFIN
+336 GVFANSLIGLFTSEP
-349 DAEVINKGATILKAL
+349 EVINKGAIILRAL

-375 IATTSAQSMGKV
+375 ISTTSAQSMGKV
-387 IVAFILSISRQ
+387 VVAFILSISRQ
-398 GILYMPLLILLN
+398 GLLYMPLLIILN
-410 KTFGFSGFIYAQPIT
+410 KVFGFSGFIYAQPIT
-425 DIVMLFLSSIL
+425 DMIMLTFSAIL
-436 LFSIL
+436 LFKVM
-441 PKTNDKL
+441 PKENNSYELK
-448 EEKKDISNDYV
+448 EEL
-459 M
+459 

>member
-1 MEDKKITLLRDE
+1 MEDKKIRLLRDE
-13 KISTAIF
+13 KVSKAIL

-44 GMLGDPNQLAASNIS
+44 GMLNDANQLAAANIS

-82 RCIGEKNYNEA
+82 RCLGNKDYEEA
-93 NKTISIATGILIL
+93 NKTISIATGILII
-106 MSLVVMI
+106 MSIIVMI
-113 GGMAISPTLA
+113 AGIFMSPNIA
-123 KGLGANDA
+123 KGLGSNDA
-131 TFNYTYKYIFIM
+131 TFNYTYKYIVIM

-165 IMQSVIGLT
+165 IIQSVIGLT

-181 ILDPVLIF
+181 VLDPVFIF
-189 GFKLEIT
+189 GLKMEIT
-196 GAAIATVI
+196 GAAIATII
-204 GQASTLIYFIYA
+204 GQTSTLLYFMYA
-216 YTCGK
+216 FLKGK

-230 FKYDKV
+230 FKYDKN

-244 GIPAS
+244 GVPAS

-256 VATVIAN
+256 VATVIVN
-263 NIAIQ
+263 NIAVG

-301 VGYNYGSKNIPR
+301 VGYNYGCNNIPR
-313 VKEIIQKGITIT
+313 VKEIIKKGIIIT
-325 SIIGLCLALIF
+325 STIGLSLALIF
-336 GIFANSLIGLFIN
+336 GVFANSLIGLFTSEP
-349 DAEVINKGATILKAL
+349 EVINKGAIILRAL

-375 IATTSAQSMGKV
+375 ISTTSAQSMGKV
-387 IVAFILSISRQ
+387 VVAFILSISRQ
-398 GILYMPLLILLN
+398 GLLYMPLLIILN
-410 KTFGFSGFIYAQPIT
+410 KVFGFSGFIYAQPIT
-425 DIVMLFLSSIL
+425 DMIMLTFSAIL
-436 LFSIL
+436 LFKVM
-441 PKTNDKL
+441 PKENNSYELK
-448 EEKKDISNDYV
+448 EEL
-459 M
+459 

>member
-1 MEDKKITLLRDE
+1 MEDKKIRLLRDE
-13 KISTAIF
+13 KVSKAIL

-44 GMLGDPNQLAASNIS
+44 GMLNDANQLAAANIS

-82 RCIGEKNYNEA
+82 RCLGNKDYEEA
-93 NKTISIATGILIL
+93 NKTISIATGILVI
-106 MSLVVMI
+106 MSIIVMI
-113 GGMAISPTLA
+113 AGIFMSPNIA

-181 ILDPVLIF
+181 VLDPVFIF
-189 GFKLEIT
+189 GLKMEIT
-196 GAAIATVI
+196 GAAIATII
-204 GQASTLIYFIYA
+204 GQTSTLLYFMYA
-216 YTCGK
+216 FLKGK

-230 FKYDKV
+230 FKYDKN

-244 GIPAS
+244 GVPAS

-256 VATVIAN
+256 VATVIVN
-263 NIAIQ
+263 NIAVG

-301 VGYNYGSKNIPR
+301 VGYNYGCNNIPR
-313 VKEIIQKGITIT
+313 VKEIIKKGIIIT
-325 SIIGLCLALIF
+325 SIIGLSLALIF
-336 GIFANSLIGLFIN
+336 GVFANSLIGLFTSEP
-349 DAEVINKGATILKAL
+349 EVINKGAIILRAL

-375 IATTSAQSMGKV
+375 ISTTSAQSMGKV
-387 IVAFILSISRQ
+387 VVAFILSISRQ
-398 GILYMPLLILLN
+398 GLLYMPLLIILN
-410 KTFGFSGFIYAQPIT
+410 KVFGFSGFIYAQPIT
-425 DIVMLFLSSIL
+425 DMIMLTFSAIL
-436 LFSIL
+436 LFKVM
-441 PKTNDKL
+441 PKENNSYELK
-448 EEKKDISNDYV
+448 EEL
-459 M
+459 

>member
-1 MEDKKITLLRDE
+1 MEDKKIRLLRDE
-13 KISTAIF
+13 KVSKAIL

-44 GMLGDPNQLAASNIS
+44 GMLNDANQLAAANIS

-82 RCIGEKNYNEA
+82 RCLGNKDYEEA
-93 NKTISIATGILIL
+93 NKTISIATGILII
-106 MSLVVMI
+106 MSIIVMI
-113 GGMAISPTLA
+113 AGIFMSPNIA
-123 KGLGANDA
+123 KGLGSNEA

-181 ILDPVLIF
+181 VLDPVFIF
-189 GFKLEIT
+189 GLKMEIT
-196 GAAIATVI
+196 GAAIATII
-204 GQASTLIYFIYA
+204 GQTSTLLYFMYA
-216 YTCGK
+216 FLKGK

-230 FKYDKV
+230 FKYDKN

-244 GIPAS
+244 GVPAS

-256 VATVIAN
+256 VATVIVN
-263 NIAIQ
+263 NIAVG

-301 VGYNYGSKNIPR
+301 VGYNYGCNNIPR
-313 VKEIIQKGITIT
+313 VKEIIKKGIIIT
-325 SIIGLCLALIF
+325 SIIGLSLALIF
-336 GIFANSLIGLFIN
+336 GVFANSLIGLFTSEP
-349 DAEVINKGATILKAL
+349 EVINKGAIILRAL

-375 IATTSAQSMGKV
+375 ISTTSAQSMGKV
-387 IVAFILSISRQ
+387 VVAFILSISRQ
-398 GILYMPLLILLN
+398 GLLYMPLLIILN
-410 KTFGFSGFIYAQPIT
+410 KVFGFSGFIYAQPIT
-425 DIVMLFLSSIL
+425 DMIMLTFSAIL
-436 LFSIL
+436 LFKVM
-441 PKTNDKL
+441 PKEDNSHELK
-448 EEKKDISNDYV
+448 EVI
-459 M
+459 

>member
-1 MEDKKITLLRDE
+1 MEDKKIRLLRDE
-13 KISTAIF
+13 KVSKAIL

-44 GMLGDPNQLAASNIS
+44 GMLNDANQLAAANIS

-82 RCIGEKNYNEA
+82 RCLGNKDYEEA
-93 NKTISIATGILIL
+93 NKTISIATGILII
-106 MSLVVMI
+106 MSIIVMI
-113 GGMAISPTLA
+113 AGIFMSPNIA
-123 KGLGANDA
+123 KGLGANEA

-181 ILDPVLIF
+181 VLDPVFIF
-189 GFKLEIT
+189 GLKMEIT
-196 GAAIATVI
+196 GAAIATII
-204 GQASTLIYFIYA
+204 GQTSTLLYFMYA
-216 YTCGK
+216 FLKGK

-230 FKYDKV
+230 FKYDKN

-244 GIPAS
+244 GVPAS

-256 VATVIAN
+256 VATVIVN
-263 NIAIQ
+263 NIAVS

-301 VGYNYGSKNIPR
+301 VGYNYGCNNIPR
-313 VKEIIQKGITIT
+313 VKEIIKKGIIIT
-325 SIIGLCLALIF
+325 SIIGLSLALIF
-336 GIFANSLIGLFIN
+336 GVFANSLIGLFTSEP
-349 DAEVINKGATILKAL
+349 EVINKGAIILRAL

-375 IATTSAQSMGKV
+375 ISTTSAQSMGKV
-387 IVAFILSISRQ
+387 VVAFILSISRQ
-398 GILYMPLLILLN
+398 GLLYMPLLIILN
-410 KTFGFSGFIYAQPIT
+410 KVFGFSGFIYAQPIT
-425 DIVMLFLSSIL
+425 DMIMLTFSAIL
-436 LFSIL
+436 LFKVM
-441 PKTNDKL
+441 PKEDNSHELK
-448 EEKKDISNDYV
+448 EVI
-459 M
+459 

>member
-1 MEDKKITLLRDE
+1 MEDKKIILLRDE
-13 KISTAIF
+13 KVSKAIL

-44 GMLGDPNQLAASNIS
+44 GMLNDSNQLAAANIS

-82 RCIGEKNYNEA
+82 RCLGNKDYEEA
-93 NKTISIATGILIL
+93 NKTISIATGLLII
-106 MSLVVMI
+106 MSIIVMI
-113 GGMAISPTLA
+113 VGVFMSPNIA
-123 KGLGANDA
+123 RGLGANDA
-131 TFNYTYKYIFIM
+131 TFKYTYKYIVIM

-181 ILDPVLIF
+181 VLDPIFIF
-189 GFKLEIT
+189 GFNLEIT

-204 GQASTLIYFIYA
+204 GQVSTLIYFSYA
-216 YTCGK
+216 FLSGK

-230 FKYDKV
+230 IKYDKN

-244 GIPAS
+244 GVPAS

-256 VATVIAN
+256 LATVIVN
-263 NIAIQ
+263 NIAIG

-301 VGYNYGSKNIPR
+301 VGYNYGCANIPR
-313 VKEIIQKGITIT
+313 VKEIIKKGIIIT
-325 SIIGLCLALIF
+325 SIIGLSLALVF
-336 GIFANSLIGLFIN
+336 GVFASSLIGVFTS
-349 DAEVINKGATILKAL
+349 DPEVISKGSIILRAL

-375 IATTSAQSMGKV
+375 ISTTSAQSMGKV
-387 IVAFILSISRQ
+387 VVAFILSISRQ
-398 GILYMPLLILLN
+398 GLLYMPLLVILN
-410 KTFGFSGFIYAQPIT
+410 NAFGFSGFIYAQPIT
-425 DIVMLFLSSIL
+425 DMIMLAFSSIL
-436 LFSIL
+436 LFKVM
-441 PKTNDKL
+441 PKDNKSYEL
-448 EEKKDISNDYV
+448 KEEL
-459 M
+459 

>member
-1 MEDKKITLLRDE
+1 MEDKKIVLLRDE
-13 KISTAIF
+13 KVSKAIL

-44 GMLGDPNQLAASNIS
+44 GMLNDPNQLAAANIS

-72 VGSGS
+72 IGSGS

-82 RCIGEKNYNEA
+82 RCIGNKDYEEA
-93 NKTISIATGILIL
+93 NKTISIATGILII
-106 MSLVVMI
+106 MSIIVMI
-113 GGMAISPTLA
+113 GGIFMSPGIA
-123 KGLGANDA
+123 RGLGANDA
-131 TFNYTYKYIFIM
+131 TFDYTYKYVLIM
-143 FIGAIPVM
+143 FIGSIPVI

-165 IMQSVIGLT
+165 IIQSVIGLT

-181 ILDPVLIF
+181 VLDPILIF
-189 GFKLEIT
+189 VFKLEIG

-204 GQASTLIYFIYA
+204 GQMATLIYFTYA
-216 YTCGK
+216 FLRGK

-230 FKYDKV
+230 FKYDKD

-244 GIPAS
+244 GVPAS

-263 NIAIQ
+263 NIAVE

-301 VGYNYGSKNIPR
+301 VGYNYGCGNIPR
-313 VKEIIQKGITIT
+313 VKEIIKKGIIIT
-325 SIIGLCLALIF
+325 SIIGISLALIF
-336 GIFANSLIGLFIN
+336 GVFANSLIGFFAS
-349 DAEVINKGATILKAL
+349 DAEVINKGATILRAL
-364 IISLPFVGGQM
+364 IISLPFVGSQM
-375 IATTSAQSMGKV
+375 VSTTAAQSMGKV

-398 GILYMPLLILLN
+398 GILYMPLLVVLN
-410 KTFGFSGFIYAQPIT
+410 KLFGFSGFIYAQPIT
-425 DIVMLFLSSIL
+425 DAVMIIFSSIL
-436 LFSIL
+436 LFRVMSKNNIDEHSIV
-441 PKTNDKL
+441 
-448 EEKKDISNDYV
+448 EEAI
-459 M
+459 

>member
-1 MEDKKITLLRDE
+1 MEDKKIRLLRDE
-13 KISTAIF
+13 KVSKAIL

-44 GMLGDPNQLAASNIS
+44 GMLNDANQLAAANIS

-82 RCIGEKNYNEA
+82 RCLGNKDYEEA
-93 NKTISIATGILIL
+93 NKTISIATGILII
-106 MSLVVMI
+106 MSIIVMI
-113 GGMAISPTLA
+113 AGIFMSPNIA
-123 KGLGANDA
+123 KGLGANESS
-131 TFNYTYKYIFIM
+131 FNYTYKYIFIM

-181 ILDPVLIF
+181 VLDPVFIF
-189 GFKLEIT
+189 GLKMEIT
-196 GAAIATVI
+196 GAAIATII
-204 GQASTLIYFIYA
+204 GQTSTLLYFMYA
-216 YTCGK
+216 FLKGK

-230 FKYDKV
+230 FKYDKN

-244 GIPAS
+244 GVPAS

-256 VATVIAN
+256 VATVIVN
-263 NIAIQ
+263 NIAVG

-301 VGYNYGSKNIPR
+301 VGYNYGCNNIPR
-313 VKEIIQKGITIT
+313 VKEIIKKGIIIT
-325 SIIGLCLALIF
+325 SIIGLSLALIF
-336 GIFANSLIGLFIN
+336 GVFANSLIGLFTSEP
-349 DAEVINKGATILKAL
+349 EVINKGAIILRAL

-375 IATTSAQSMGKV
+375 ISTTSAQSMGKV
-387 IVAFILSISRQ
+387 VVAFILSISRQ
-398 GILYMPLLILLN
+398 GLLYMPLLIILN
-410 KTFGFSGFIYAQPIT
+410 KVFGFSGFIYAQPIT
-425 DIVMLFLSSIL
+425 DMIMLTFSAIL
-436 LFSIL
+436 LFKVM
-441 PKTNDKL
+441 PKEDNSHELK
-448 EEKKDISNDYV
+448 EVI
-459 M
+459 

>member
-1 MEDKKITLLRDE
+1 MEDKKIRLLRDE
-13 KISTAIF
+13 KVSKAIL

-44 GMLGDPNQLAASNIS
+44 GMLNDANQLAAANIS

-82 RCIGEKNYNEA
+82 RCLGNKDYEEA
-93 NKTISIATGILIL
+93 NKTISIATGILII
-106 MSLVVMI
+106 MSIIVMI
-113 GGMAISPTLA
+113 AGIFMSPNIA
-123 KGLGANDA
+123 KGLGANEA

-174 LGTVVNI
+174 LGTVINI
-181 ILDPVLIF
+181 VLDPVFIF
-189 GFKLEIT
+189 GLKMEIT
-196 GAAIATVI
+196 GAAIATII
-204 GQASTLIYFIYA
+204 GQTSTLIYFMYA
-216 YTCGK
+216 FLKGK

-230 FKYDKV
+230 FKYDKN

-244 GIPAS
+244 GVPAS

-256 VATVIAN
+256 VATVIVN
-263 NIAIQ
+263 NIAVG

-301 VGYNYGSKNIPR
+301 VGYNYGCNNIPR
-313 VKEIIQKGITIT
+313 VKEIIKKGIIIT
-325 SIIGLCLALIF
+325 SMIGLILALIF
-336 GIFANSLIGLFIN
+336 GVFANPLIGLFTSEP
-349 DAEVINKGATILKAL
+349 EVINKGAIILRAL

-375 IATTSAQSMGKV
+375 ISTTSAQSMGKV
-387 IVAFILSISRQ
+387 VVAFILSISRQ
-398 GILYMPLLILLN
+398 GLLYMPLLIILN
-410 KTFGFSGFIYAQPIT
+410 KVFGFSGFIYAQPIT
-425 DIVMLFLSSIL
+425 DMIMLTFSAIL
-436 LFSIL
+436 LFKVM
-441 PKTNDKL
+441 PKEDNSHELK
-448 EEKKDISNDYV
+448 EVI
-459 M
+459 